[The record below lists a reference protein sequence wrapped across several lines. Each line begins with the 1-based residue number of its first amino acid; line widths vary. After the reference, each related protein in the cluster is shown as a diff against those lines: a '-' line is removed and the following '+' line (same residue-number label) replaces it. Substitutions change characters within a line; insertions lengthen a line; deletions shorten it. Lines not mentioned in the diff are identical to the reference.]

1 MPQIGREIGRGQ
13 YGVVYSCESWGKHK
27 PCAIKS
33 VVPPDD
39 KHWNDLALEFFYT
52 KNIPDHQRVVNLR
65 GSAIDY
71 LYGGGTSPAVLL
83 VMDRL
88 ARDLYTA
95 IKQGLEWSARLQ
107 VARDVVEGLRYLH
120 SQGLVHRDVK
130 LKNVLVS

>member
-27 PCAIKS
+27 QPCAIKS

-52 KNIPDHQRVVNLR
+52 KNIPDHERVVNLR

-71 LYGGGTSPAVLL
+71 MYGGGTSPAVLL
-83 VMDRL
+83 VMEVGVIR
-88 ARDLYTA
+88 R
-95 IKQGLEWSARLQ
+95 E
-107 VARDVVEGLRYLH
+107 ERYLERKF
-120 SQGLVHRDVK
+120 GAPYRDYKARVRRW
-130 LKNVLVS
+130 L